1 MKKLMIMA
9 LMLIGFG
16 ISASAQ
22 NFGLGV
28 NVGYGTEVSNP
39 SFGVKALYDINES
52 FTLAPS
58 FNYYL
63 PKTMETVEY
72 GGISAESKLKCWDV
86 NLDLHWTCYDA
97 DMYQLYPL
105 VGISYF
111 NVKAEAEASGGGY
124 DVEVDA
130 GSEGKFGV
138 NLGFGG
144 QLCLTENWLVS
155 AEVKYQIISDLNQF
169 VPSVSLMYKF

>member
-1 MKKLMIMA
+1 MKKIMIMA

-28 NVGYGTEVSNP
+28 NLGYGSEISKP

-58 FNYYL
+58 FNFYL
-63 PKTMETVEY
+63 PETMEEGYYDGVH
-72 GGISAESKLKCWDV
+72 AESKLKCWDV
-86 NLDLHWTCYDA
+86 NVDLHWNCYDA
-97 DMYQLYPL
+97 DMYQLYPIA
-105 VGISYF
+105 GISYF
-111 NVKAEAEASGGGY
+111 NVKAEAEASAGGY
-124 DVEVDA
+124 DVNVSE
-130 GSEGKFGV
+130 SEGKFGV

-144 QLCLTENWLVS
+144 QLYLTENWLVS
-155 AEVKYQIISDLNQF
+155 AEVKYQIISDFNQF
-169 VPSVSLMYKF
+169 VPSLSLMYKF

>member
-1 MKKLMIMA
+1 MKKLVIMA

-22 NFGLGV
+22 NFGFGV
-28 NVGYGTEVSNP
+28 NLGYGGKIEKP

-63 PKTMETVEY
+63 KEELEGTEVNY
-72 GGISAESKLKCWDV
+72 WDV
-86 NLDLHWTCYDA
+86 NLDLHWICYDA

-105 VGISYF
+105 AGLTYIKGKES
-111 NVKAEAEASGGGY
+111 ASEGGY
-124 DVEVDA
+124 ELSY
-130 GSEGKFGV
+130 SEGFFGV

-144 QLCLTENWLVS
+144 QMYLTDNWVVS
-155 AEVKYQIISDLNQF
+155 AEVKYQILEDVNQF
-169 VPSVSLMYKF
+169 VPSLSLIYKF

>member
-1 MKKLMIMA
+1 MKKIMIMA

-28 NVGYGTEVSNP
+28 NLGYGSEIEKP
-39 SFGVKALYDINES
+39 SFGIKALYDINES
-52 FTLAPS
+52 FTLTPS

-63 PKTMETVEY
+63 KEEVD
-72 GGISAESKLKCWDV
+72 GFDINFWDI
-86 NLDLHWTCYDA
+86 NLDLHWNCYDA

-105 VGISYF
+105 AGVTYLKGKVSAEESGFEIS
-111 NVKAEAEASGGGY
+111 SS
-124 DVEVDA
+124 D
-130 GSEGKFGV
+130 GKFGV

-144 QLCLTENWLVS
+144 QLYLTENWLVS
-155 AEVKYQIISDLNQF
+155 AEVKYQIIDNVNQF
-169 VPSVSLMYKF
+169 VPSLSLMYKF

>member
-28 NVGYGTEVSNP
+28 NLGYGSEVEKP
-39 SFGVKALYDINES
+39 SFGIKALYDINES

-63 PKTMETVEY
+63 PETTEAM
-72 GGISAESKLKCWDV
+72 GIEAKLKCWDV
-86 NLDLHWTCYDA
+86 NLDLHWICYDA

-105 VGISYF
+105 
-111 NVKAEAEASGGGY
+111 
-124 DVEVDA
+124 A
-130 GSEGKFGV
+130 GVTYLSAKSSLEEDGLELSESEGKFGV

-144 QLCLTENWLVS
+144 QLYLTENWLVS
-155 AEVKYQIISDLNQF
+155 AEVKYQIIDNVNQF
-169 VPSVSLMYKF
+169 VPSLSLMYKF

>member
-1 MKKLMIMA
+1 MKKFMIMA

-22 NFGLGV
+22 NLGLGV
-28 NVGYGTEVSNP
+28 NLGYGSEVKNP
-39 SFGVKALYDINES
+39 SFGLKALYDINES
-52 FTLAPS
+52 FTIAPS

-63 PKTMETVEY
+63 PKTESESY
-72 GGISAESKLKCWDV
+72 DGISAEGKLKCWDV
-86 NLDLHWTCYDA
+86 NVDVHWICYDA

-105 VGISYF
+105 AGISYF

-124 DVEVDA
+124 NVTVDA
-130 GSEGKFGV
+130 GSEGEFAI

-144 QLCLTENWLVS
+144 QLYLTENWLVS
-155 AEVKYQIISDLNQF
+155 AEVKYQIIDNLNQF
-169 VPSVSLMYKF
+169 VPSLSLMYKF